1 MKTKRVT
8 KVFISKK
15 HPDYNYFKNQ
25 MEISTSIYNY
35 INFII
40 RQKFFLN
47 TKENYNLKEGI
58 LTEYPSLTCDLEIYF
73 SGNKL
78 TDKTLLTRVA
88 RNYTKE
94 TNLEMNTKVIT
105 SVVRKLFSDWS
116 SFFALLK
123 AKKEGSYTQDVSIPR
138 YKRTK
143 YNLVEYNNQVIS
155 KNLYLNKGSLG
166 TTQMEGIK
174 IPDFISFSEITSFR
188 VYYKYASVIIEIIY
202 EKETPES
209 VLDSSNRVCSADIGL
224 DVLLSLTFNIDKR
237 PLNISGKP
245 IKAINQYFNK
255 EISKAQGQLPKNI
268 YTSNKIQNLYRKR
281 EAQIRN
287 YFGYVTNKLVNY
299 LVENSID
306 TFVIGYNKGQKQE
319 INLGKKTN
327 QNFVSIPYDKLRTI
341 LKYKLEE
348 AGIKY
353 VEQEE
358 SYTSKASFLDKDFIP
373 TYKDDDNT
381 NYQFSGKRIKR
392 GLYKTSTGKLIHAD
406 TNGSY
411 NIMRKAGFEA
421 YNNLALLNRE
431 IITPLRL
438 V

>member
-58 LTEYPSLTCDLEIYF
+58 LTEYLSLTSDLEAYF

-78 TDKTLLTRVA
+78 IDKTLLTRVA
-88 RNYTKE
+88 RNYIKE
-94 TNLEMNTKVIT
+94 INLEMNTKVIT

-123 AKKEGSYTQDVSIPR
+123 AKKEGRYTKDVSIPK

-143 YNLVEYNNQVIS
+143 YNLAEYNNQVIS
-155 KNLYLNKGSLG
+155 KNLYLGKSKLG
-166 TTQMEGIK
+166 TTQMEGLE

-209 VLDSSNRVCSADIGL
+209 VLDYSNRVCSADTGL

-255 EISKAQGQLPKNI
+255 EIAKAQGQLPKNI
-268 YTSNKIQNLYRKR
+268 YISNKIQNLYRKR
-281 EAQIRN
+281 ESQIRN
-287 YFGYVTNKLVNY
+287 YFGYISNQLIKYLYKNK
-299 LVENSID
+299 ID

-327 QNFVSIPYDKLRTI
+327 QNFVSIPYAKLRTI

-358 SYTSKASFLDKDFIP
+358 SYISKASFLDKDFIP
-373 TYKDDDNT
+373 TYKDGDT
-381 NYQFSGKRIKR
+381 TKYQFSGKRIKR
-392 GLYKTSTGKLIHAD
+392 GLYKTSTEKLIHAD

-421 YNNLALLNRE
+421 NNNFTLLNRE

>member
-1 MKTKRVT
+1 MKTKRT
-8 KVFISKK
+8 AKIFIPKK
-15 HPDYNYFKNQ
+15 HPDYTYFKNQ

-35 INFII
+35 INFLI

-47 TKENYNLKEGI
+47 TKDTYIFKEEI
-58 LTEYPSLTCDLEIYF
+58 LTEYSSLTTDLEAYF
-73 SGNKL
+73 SGSRL
-78 TDKTLLTRVA
+78 IDISLLQRIA
-88 RNYTKE
+88 RNFARENKYD
-94 TNLEMNTKVIT
+94 MNTKVVTDI
-105 SVVRKLFSDWS
+105 VRKVKQDWN
-116 SFFALLK
+116 SFFTLLK
-123 AKKEGSYTQDVSIPR
+123 AKQTSSYTKNISIPR
-138 YKRTK
+138 YKKTK
-143 YNLVEYNNQVIS
+143 YNLVEYNNQTIS
-155 KNLYLNKGSLG
+155 KNLYIKEGLLG
-166 TTQMEGIK
+166 TTHMKGIK
-174 IPDFISFSEITSFR
+174 LPDFINFGEITSFR
-188 VYYKYASVIIEIIY
+188 VYYKYTSVIIEILYDREI
-202 EKETPES
+202 EDNVAVISKK
-209 VLDSSNRVCSADIGL
+209 VCSADTGV
-224 DVLLSLTFNIDKR
+224 DVLLALTFNSDFR

-255 EISKAQGQLPKNI
+255 EIAKAKSQLPKNT
-268 YTSNKIQNLYRKR
+268 YTSNKIQNLHKKR

-287 YFGYVTNKLVNY
+287 YFGYVTNKLVDC
-299 LVENSID
+299 LLENNID

-438 V
+438 F

>member
-1 MKTKRVT
+1 MKVKRVA

-35 INFII
+35 INFLI

-47 TKENYNLKEGI
+47 TKEEYKLKDEI
-58 LTEYPSLTCDLEIYF
+58 LTEYSSITSDLETYF

-78 TDKTLLTRVA
+78 IDKTLLSRVA
-88 RNYTKE
+88 RKYVNETK
-94 TNLEMNTKVIT
+94 LEMNTKVNT

-123 AKKEGSYTQDVSIPR
+123 AKKEGKYTQSVSIPK
-138 YKRTK
+138 YKKNK
-143 YNLVEYNNQVIS
+143 YNLVEYSHQTIS
-155 KNLYLNKGSLG
+155 KKMYLGKGILG

-174 IPDFISFSEITSFR
+174 IPDFIDFSEIASFR
-188 VYYKYASVIIEIIY
+188 VYYKYTSVIVEIIY
-202 EKETPES
+202 EKETPDAEIKP
-209 VLDSSNRVCSADIGL
+209 SSLVCSADIGV
-224 DVLLSLTFNIDKR
+224 DVLLALTFNSNKR

-255 EISKAQGQLPKNI
+255 EIAKAKSQLPKNI

-281 EAQIRN
+281 ESQIRN
-287 YFGYVTNKLVNY
+287 YFGYISNQLINY
-299 LVENSID
+299 LYQHNID
-306 TFVIGYNKGQKQE
+306 TFVIGYNKEQKQE

-373 TYKDDDNT
+373 TYIEGDTTK
-381 NYQFSGKRIKR
+381 YKFSGKRIKR

-411 NIMRKAGFEA
+411 NIMRKAGFEV
-421 YNNLALLNRE
+421 NNTSTLLSRE

-438 V
+438 A